1 MINLIGNTG
10 EGGLVVTNRV
20 GLLKF
25 DRQVTAQLTANE
37 EEIIRILGKFLTWHN
52 QIPPTTLPSP
62 PQALNYDQSRSNLVT
77 RLLISA

>member
-37 EEIIRILGKFLTWHN
+37 EEIIRISGKFLTWHN

-62 PQALNYDQSRSNLVT
+62 PRFKLWPVP
-77 RLLISA
+77 

>member
-1 MINLIGNTG
+1 MVNSFAPIIDLTSFGLRYYVITMINLIGNTG

-37 EEIIRILGKFLTWHN
+37 EEIIRISGKFLT
-52 QIPPTTLPSP
+52 
-62 PQALNYDQSRSNLVT
+62 
-77 RLLISA
+77 

>member
-37 EEIIRILGKFLTWHN
+37 QEIIRLSGKFLT
-52 QIPPTTLPSP
+52 
-62 PQALNYDQSRSNLVT
+62 
-77 RLLISA
+77 

>member
-1 MINLIGNTG
+1 MVNSFAPIIDPTGFGLRYCVITMINLIGNTG

-37 EEIIRILGKFLTWHN
+37 EEIIRISSKFLT
-52 QIPPTTLPSP
+52 
-62 PQALNYDQSRSNLVT
+62 
-77 RLLISA
+77 